1 MCDHQWGKQMCKA
14 LPLLYISLSILAAS
28 DNNDYREP
36 IQVYAGDRAA
46 STRFDDGNYYN
57 KEEMLKK
64 HFDGILK
71 DLEIYEK
78 KIRYFNIAH
87 SVCSWG
93 AGLSGL
99 ATTIIS
105 ILGSADFIH
114 SVEANVA
121 GGSIAA
127 GTTFMIWAAAQC
139 RKNIKK
145 YSDCIRKNK
154 EALGVPKAF
163 LGEPPLDEVEV
174 RSNGGKN

>member
-1 MCDHQWGKQMCKA
+1 MLKTI
-14 LPLLYISLSILAAS
+14 PFLYILISFALLASS
-28 DNNDYREP
+28 DNNDSREP
-36 IQVYAGDRAA
+36 IQIYSGERAA
-46 STRFDDGNYYN
+46 SARFEDGLYYN
-57 KEEMLKK
+57 KDELMKR
-64 HFDGILK
+64 HFETLLK
-71 DLEIYEK
+71 DLDLYEK

-87 SVCSWG
+87 SFCSWG
-93 AGLSGL
+93 AGVAGL

-105 ILGSADFIH
+105 ILGSADIIH
-114 SVEANVA
+114 SVEANVV

-127 GTTFMIWAAAQC
+127 GTTFMIWVAAQC

-145 YSDCIRKNK
+145 YYDCIRKNK